1 MVYFASFPF
10 SPSSKNIEYKL
21 ISNFTSPCQMVIWT
35 IWQFDNFQWPYKCVT
50 LEYLQWLQVENNIV
64 DQGNKSKRI
73 RGYFLYFDK
82 NTGKKQYTKFV

>member
-64 DQGNKSKRI
+64 DQGNKSKRR
-73 RGYFLYFDK
+73 RGYFLYFGK